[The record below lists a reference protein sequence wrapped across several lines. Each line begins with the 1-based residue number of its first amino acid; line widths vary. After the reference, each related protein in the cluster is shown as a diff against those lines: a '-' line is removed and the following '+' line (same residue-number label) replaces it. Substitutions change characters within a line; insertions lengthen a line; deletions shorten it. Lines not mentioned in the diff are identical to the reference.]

1 MCLYCVHRS
10 RRRRRR
16 LTVRPP
22 QPSEEDVNK
31 YHAMYMDGLKDLFE
45 RNDPMGGL
53 KIR

>member
-10 RRRRRR
+10 PDQ
-16 LTVRPP
+16 LTVPRP

-31 YHAMYMDGLKDLFE
+31 YHAMYMEGLKDLYE